1 MAQKKS
7 KSKKAQSKNAKIQ
20 FGGQNP
26 TSQDVANLANV
37 SRATVSYVLNNTPGI
52 KITEETKKQVLDA
65 AAQLGYIPN
74 HLASSLRS
82 GQNNLVILPFF
93 NWPYNQGSIAFLQ
106 ELAARLDLLGYTVLL
121 RFLRENNKENFI
133 RKIGSFHPSGIIF
146 YSETISQAD
155 ADLLTRNG
163 VQSLLFF
170 GQSSN
175 SDIPAIWQ
183 DFSDIG
189 RCVGNYL
196 VNKGYKHIA
205 AVVPKDNRILKMGLE
220 RFNGLKQVCEENNVK
235 LERIDLD
242 YDKEEAIK
250 ITKLWKKNPKPDAIF
265 TYNDE
270 YGMMLLSALRDSDL
284 SVPSDIAL
292 VGCDDLPLCEMLSP
306 CLTSVRFS
314 HTSPADSIATYFD
327 SLLRGKEVET
337 PLQIPIECEIIERES
352 SCFDYTAKKNP
363 GRDTNPG

>member
-1 MAQKKS
+1 MAQKKI
-7 KSKKAQSKNAKIQ
+7 KSEKGGSENAKIQ
-20 FGGQNP
+20 LHGRNP

-37 SRATVSYVLNNTPGI
+37 SRATVSYVLNDTPGI
-52 KITEETKKQVLDA
+52 KITDETKNQVLDA

-106 ELAARLDLLGYTVLL
+106 ELAAKLDLLGYTVLL
-121 RFLRENNKENFI
+121 RFFRENDKENFV
-133 RKIGSFHPSGIIF
+133 RKIGSFHPAGIIF

-170 GQSSN
+170 GRGSN

-183 DFSDIG
+183 DFSTIG
-189 RCVGNYL
+189 SCVGNYL
-196 VNKGYKHIA
+196 VNKGHKHIA
-205 AVVPKDNRILKMGLE
+205 AVVPKDNRILGMGLE
-220 RFNGLKQVCEENNVK
+220 RFNGLKQVCEETNVK

-242 YDKEEAIK
+242 YDKDEAINLAN
-250 ITKLWKKNPKPDAIF
+250 LWKKNPKPDAIF

-270 YGMMLLSALRDSDL
+270 YGMMLLSALHDYGL
-284 SVPSDIAL
+284 HVPSDIAV

-306 CLTSVRFS
+306 RLTSVRFS
-314 HTSPADSIATYFD
+314 HTSPAESIATYFD
-327 SLLRGKEVET
+327 SLLRGNEVET

-352 SCFDYTAKKNP
+352 S
-363 GRDTNPG
+363 